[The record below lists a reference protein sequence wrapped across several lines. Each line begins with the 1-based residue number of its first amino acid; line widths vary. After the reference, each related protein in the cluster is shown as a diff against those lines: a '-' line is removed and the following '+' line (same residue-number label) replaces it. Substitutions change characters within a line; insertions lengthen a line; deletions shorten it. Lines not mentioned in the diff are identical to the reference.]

1 MSDWDREVTED
12 YHSTYTLVIH
22 KFKSHHPA
30 KEGYIILT
38 KGQQLTI
45 RNKIN
50 ENIRQY
56 VK

>member
-1 MSDWDREVTED
+1 MSDWDGEVTED
-12 YHSTYTLVIH
+12 YHSTYTPVLH